1 MVVASMKSIS
11 RCGPFAPDA
20 APYAPRLALFHI
32 FDWRQAGF
40 MSFQGWMVCTAFFL
54 NAFAIGIAIRFLVQ
68 RAKKCLDFSSTVYL
82 IHFLAVSAS
91 SGFPKDASWWLN
103 LAVDIAITAVLSEWL
118 CLKQELKEIPLASI
132 PRRTGNNVE
141 MTSVTIQR

>member
-1 MVVASMKSIS
+1 
-11 RCGPFAPDA
+11 
-20 APYAPRLALFHI
+20 
-32 FDWRQAGF
+32 
-40 MSFQGWMVCTAFFL
+40 MVCTTFFL
-54 NAFAIGIAIRFLVQ
+54 NAFAIGIAIRFIVQ

-91 SGFPKDASWWLN
+91 SGFPKEASWWLN

-118 CLKQELKEIPLASI
+118 CLKQELKEIPLATI